1 MMRGAIMLRFIN
13 GETSASEAA
22 DTLGVSVR
30 HIHRLRNRAASGGL
44 QATLPQKRKSPP
56 ANKFSEDTVKR
67 ITEILETDLRGYGP
81 KQAAEVLTNEYD
93 LPVSRETVRK
103 LMVAENLWRPHG
115 KNGKGKT
122 RVHRPRPRRSRFG
135 QLILADTSFYEWIPG
150 LDQMGLVVLIDDATS
165 RLMGLSFTRT
175 EGCMSYMQCFES
187 YAQTHGLPESLY
199 ADRHK
204 ALLRLRSDWQGD
216 GTRFESQ
223 FARALIELG
232 VVPIPSYTPQ
242 GRGRV
247 ERAHRTLKDH
257 LPKFLKR
264 RKAFTLEAA
273 AALLADYM
281 EYHNAKLGVR
291 PDAEGNS
298 HRPCPDRSV
307 LRQALSLH
315 EHRKLSA
322 SMVVSFHNRKLVL
335 KDIPSSNAAIGRH
348 VTIHTHTDGT
358 TSISFEGRHCPYVE
372 ALTKR
377 PSRAETQQIRGWRE
391 QNVFKLPSDNFTCLD
406 PWN

>member
-1 MMRGAIMLRFIN
+1 MMRGAIMLRFFN
-13 GETSASEAA
+13 GEISASEAA

-30 HIHRLRNRAASGGL
+30 HVHRLRNRVASGGL
-44 QATLPQKRKSPP
+44 QATLPQKRKCPP
-56 ANKFSEDTVKR
+56 VNKFSSDKVMR
-67 ITEILETDLRGYGP
+67 ITEVLRTDLRDYGP
-81 KQAAEVLTNEYD
+81 AQAAEVLTSEYG
-93 LPVSRETVRK
+93 LSVSRETVRK

-115 KNGKGKT
+115 KHGKGKT
-122 RVHRPRPRRSRFG
+122 RVHRPRRRRSRFG
-135 QLILADTSFYEWIPG
+135 ELTLADTSFHEWIPG

-165 RLMGLSFTRT
+165 QLMGLCFTPT
-175 EGCMSYMQCFES
+175 EGCMAYMQCFES

-223 FARALIELG
+223 FARGLIELG
-232 VVPIPSYTPQ
+232 VVPIPSYSPQ

-264 RKAFTLEAA
+264 RKAFSLETA
-273 AALLADYM
+273 AALLAEYM
-281 EYHNAKLGVR
+281 EYHNAKFAVK
-291 PDAEGNS
+291 PDAQGNA

-315 EHRKLSA
+315 QYRKLSA
-322 SMVVSFHNRKLVL
+322 SMVVSFQNRKLVL
-335 KDIPSSNAAIGRH
+335 
-348 VTIHTHTDGT
+348 
-358 TSISFEGRHCPYVE
+358 
-372 ALTKR
+372 
-377 PSRAETQQIRGWRE
+377 
-391 QNVFKLPSDNFTCLD
+391 
-406 PWN
+406 